1 MLNKDLG
8 IKNKDL
14 GIKMDSMLKKKKTI
28 NLDYIGLDIKGN
40 ILRNLS
46 PERLVEEGLV
56 NKETKMSMNGAV
68 MVDTGIYTG
77 RSPKDKYFVEEELT
91 KDNLWWGAVNQKI
104 DSSVFDDLF
113 DLVKDFYNS
122 ENSKTYVFDGFGG
135 ADKDHRLPIRIIAK
149 RAWQAHFANNMFI
162 RPTDDELKDFN
173 PEFTIINASDI
184 SNTNYLKH
192 KMNSET
198 FIIFNLKEKI
208 AIIGG
213 TEYGGEMKK
222 GIFSV
227 LHYVLPLKNILSM
240 HCSANVDL
248 DNKNACLFFG
258 LSGTG
263 KTTLSTDPK
272 RLLIGDDEHGWSD
285 NGLFNFEGGCYAKVI
300 RLSKKDEPDIY
311 NAIKHGALLENVVYN
326 DKTNE
331 VDFNDG
337 SKTENTRVSYP
348 IDHIESSLSFRGFN
362 STSDHPK
369 NIIFLTCDAFGVLPP
384 VAKLDI
390 NQAMYHFIS
399 GYTAKVAGTERGI
412 TEPVATFSPC
422 FGGPFLTLHP
432 LRYAELLKD
441 KIIKYGSKVFLVNTG
456 WVGGS
461 PSSGAKRISIGNT
474 RMIIDSILNQKINQ
488 ATFRK
493 DDIFGLMIPDNLE
506 GIDSDIL
513 SPINAWMDKEKFQ
526 IESEKLSKLFK
537 DNFIKYGDEVD
548 YLKVGGPV

>member
-1 MLNKDLG
+1 
-8 IKNKDL
+8 
-14 GIKMDSMLKKKKTI
+14 MDSILKKKNLI
-28 NLDYIGLDIKGN
+28 DLDYLDLDIKGE

-46 PERLVEEGLV
+46 HQRLIEEGLI
-56 NKETKMSMNGAV
+56 NKETKMGINGAV

-91 KDNLWWGAVNQKI
+91 KENLWWGEVNQKI
-104 DSSVFDDLF
+104 DSFVFDELF
-113 DLVKDFYNS
+113 SLVKNFYNS
-122 ENSKTYVFDGFGG
+122 ESSKTYIFDGFGG

-149 RAWQAHFANNMFI
+149 KAWQAHFANNMFI
-162 RPTDDELKDFN
+162 RPTADELTGFK

-184 SNTNYLKH
+184 SNSNYLKH

-198 FIIFNLKEKI
+198 FIIFNLKKKI

-227 LHYVLPLKNILSM
+227 LHYILPQKNILSM

-263 KTTLSTDPK
+263 KTTLSTDSN

-300 RLSKKDEPDIY
+300 RLNKEDEPDIY
-311 NAIKHGALLENVVYN
+311 NAIRHGALLENVVYN
-326 DKTNE
+326 KETNE
-331 VDFNDG
+331 IDFNDG

-348 IDHIESSLSFRGFN
+348 INHIKNSLNYKGFN
-362 STSDHPK
+362 SISDHPK
-369 NIIFLTCDAFGVLPP
+369 NIIFLTCDAFGVFPP
-384 VAKLDI
+384 VAKLDT

-412 TEPVATFSPC
+412 TEPIATFSPC

-441 KIIKYGSKVFLVNTG
+441 KINEHNSKVFLVNTG
-456 WVGGS
+456 WIGGS
-461 PSSGAKRISIGNT
+461 PSTGAKRISIGNT
-474 RMIIDSILNQKINQ
+474 RRIIDSILNQKINQ
-488 ATFRK
+488 ETFKK
-493 DDIFGLMIPDNLE
+493 DDIFGLMIPENLE
-506 GIDSDIL
+506 GLDREIL
-513 SPINAWMDKEKFQ
+513 NPINAWADKEKFQ
-526 IESEKLSKLFK
+526 IESKILSNLFK
-537 DNFIKYGDEVD
+537 ENFIKYGDEVD
-548 YLKVGGPV
+548 YLKVGGPE